1 MQIRSSG
8 LVVLTFGEDVA
19 GARIYLL
26 LDEGE
31 AAVFE
36 EDVGHWHAAL
46 HLCYALVSAMTCFS
60 SGSCHW
66 HARAPSVRLTVLR
79 ACS

>member
-1 MQIRSSG
+1 
-8 LVVLTFGEDVA
+8 
-19 GARIYLL
+19 
-26 LDEGE
+26 
-31 AAVFE
+31 
-36 EDVGHWHAAL
+36 
-46 HLCYALVSAMTCFS
+46 MTCFS

>member
-1 MQIRSSG
+1 M
-8 LVVLTFGEDVA
+8 LTFGEDVA

-46 HLCYALVSAMTCFS
+46 HLCDALVSAMTCFS
-60 SGSCHW
+60 SREEFVCIY
-66 HARAPSVRLTVLR
+66 PLMRLTLPICAR
-79 ACS
+79 L

>member
-1 MQIRSSG
+1 MQIRSRG

-19 GARIYLL
+19 SARIYLL

-36 EDVGHWHAAL
+36 EDVCHWHAAL
-46 HLCYALVSAMTCFS
+46 HLCYA
-60 SGSCHW
+60 
-66 HARAPSVRLTVLR
+66 
-79 ACS
+79 